1 MDRLPENKKLDVNKT
16 FKSQRESVN
25 NHIIPVIQKAIDRKA
40 FPVVDEVH
48 FGMISRKE
56 ENMLIHDVLNLE
68 VSETDDENPNK
79 RKIIIR
85 DLKWRSS
92 TLRIF
97 LREFIDNDF
106 NPARRTRKRVY
117 SNDKFTPDEEEAP
130 VNTPKRY
137 ISIHYSPSPF
147 RNNNIREKDVDD
159 NIYIN
164 EAEDEKGDKEDEERN
179 EEKDEEED
187 DNVDNE
193 EKRFQRS
200 RSLVSGEYNSYE
212 NY

>member
-1 MDRLPENKKLDVNKT
+1 MGTLDENNQQIHKLKNPLIEKLYNDELRPIWTDNKYY
-16 FKSQRESVN
+16 S
-25 NHIIPVIQKAIDRKA
+25 P
-40 FPVVDEVH
+40 
-48 FGMISRKE
+48 
-56 ENMLIHDVLNLE
+56 E

-79 RKIIIR
+79 RKIVIR
-85 DLKWRSS
+85 DLKWRSL

-97 LREFIDNDF
+97 LREFIDNNF
-106 NPARRTRKRVY
+106 NLIRRIRKWVY

-130 VNTPKRY
+130 VNAPSWTKNGYNGSLKSFAERY
-137 ISIHYSPSPF
+137 ISIHYSLSSF

-179 EEKDEEED
+179 EEEDEEED
-187 DNVDNE
+187 DNVDDE

-212 NY
+212 DY